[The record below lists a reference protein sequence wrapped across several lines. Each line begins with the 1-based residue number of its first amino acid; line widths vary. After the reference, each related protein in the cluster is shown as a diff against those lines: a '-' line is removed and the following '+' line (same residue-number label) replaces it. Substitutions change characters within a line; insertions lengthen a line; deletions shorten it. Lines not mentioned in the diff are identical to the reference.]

1 MLEPGDVDP
10 PKATSVF
17 GVTDATSVLV
27 STVGTM
33 VFDVMGRA
41 PRVSAEVLTSPG
53 MVFGVVLASPDKA
66 MLVSG
71 VVLTS
76 PGKAMLVS
84 GVVGTDPPNGEI
96 GVKPV
101 PTLGASLLCNVLNT
115 PDAEAISRP
124 LPLLEVVAKS
134 DPLKAEPRIK
144 RPP

>member
-1 MLEPGDVDP
+1 
-10 PKATSVF
+10 
-17 GVTDATSVLV
+17 
-27 STVGTM
+27 M

-66 MLVSG
+66 MLVSGVVLTSPGKAMLVPG